1 MHNSLSIKLYNASLM
16 WMIYLHTI
24 EPSRSFPV
32 IFYSGVTL
40 AISPSEEDWVGPIAP
55 FQIDRRL
62 GGMAG
67 DMHISGI
74 GSIEWSF
81 RVGKKL
87 LAAHSMCYYVPNS
100 TAWFISP

>member
-1 MHNSLSIKLYNASLM
+1 M

-40 AISPSEEDWVGPIAP
+40 AISPSEEDLVGPIAP

-62 GGMAG
+62 GGMVRG
-67 DMHISGI
+67 VPITGI
-74 GSIEWSF
+74 
-81 RVGKKL
+81 
-87 LAAHSMCYYVPNS
+87 
-100 TAWFISP
+100 

>member
-1 MHNSLSIKLYNASLM
+1 MLMIDLHN
-16 WMIYLHTI
+16 I
-24 EPSRSFPV
+24 ESPHSFPV
-32 IFYSGVTL
+32 IFDCGATL
-40 AISPSEEDWVGPIAP
+40 AISPSEEEFVRPIAP